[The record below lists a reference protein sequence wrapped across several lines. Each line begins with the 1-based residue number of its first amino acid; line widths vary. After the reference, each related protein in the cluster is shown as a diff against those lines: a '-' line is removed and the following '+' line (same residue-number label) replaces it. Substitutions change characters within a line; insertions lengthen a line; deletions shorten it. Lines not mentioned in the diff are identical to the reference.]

1 MFSSVLLIHPTLA
14 RPMMSGQQ
22 ASVRPGPVE
31 RLSVERGSYPYPP
44 LKHENLHF
52 PIWSPETMNWNN
64 WTLFPVKSTDERI
77 CINFRIDHGVLTYMR
92 RTGKTWRKTTKT
104 YLSLRDKKQP
114 IPSKG
119 TLRKLLWSLGFKPAR
134 NLSVR
139 NDSIMFER
147 REFALYRTF
156 ANSPLTDI
164 MFVPKSGIEVVDSDS
179 LMLNFYSKIK
189 VPISKH
195 ERKRLLSR

>member
-1 MFSSVLLIHPTLA
+1 
-14 RPMMSGQQ
+14 
-22 ASVRPGPVE
+22 
-31 RLSVERGSYPYPP
+31 
-44 LKHENLHF
+44 
-52 PIWSPETMNWNN
+52 MNWSN

-92 RTGKTWRKTTKT
+92 RTGKTWHRTTKI

-119 TLRKLLWSLGFKPAR
+119 TLRKLLWNLGFKPAR

-164 MFVPKSGIEVVDSDS
+164 MFVPKSGETIEDTDSVLLD
-179 LMLNFYSKIK
+179 FYAKIK
-189 VPISKH
+189 LPISKY
-195 ERKRLLSR
+195 ESQRVTAQPRYSTPR

>member
-92 RTGKTWRKTTKT
+92 RTGKTWRKTTKI

-119 TLRKLLWSLGFKPAR
+119 TLRKLLWNLGFKPAR

>member
-1 MFSSVLLIHPTLA
+1 
-14 RPMMSGQQ
+14 MMSGQQ

-92 RTGKTWRKTTKT
+92 RTGKTWRKTTKI

-119 TLRKLLWSLGFKPAR
+119 TLRKLLWNLGFKPAR